1 MNLEY
6 IQSGEMKMIMRRN
19 KMAKAYA
26 VGDYS
31 YKMVSETID
40 MINTNCDADGE
51 ERIPM
56 KFYHQYN
63 VSDVGWY
70 IECLNEEDE
79 PRLEKHL
86 NYIFQLN

>member
-1 MNLEY
+1 
-6 IQSGEMKMIMRRN
+6 
-19 KMAKAYA
+19 MAKAYA

-31 YKMVSETID
+31 YNMVSEVIH
-40 MINTNCDADGE
+40 MVNHNCDVEGE

-56 KFYHQYN
+56 KFYHNCN

-86 NYIFQLN
+86 NYIFGIDN